1 MQKQGKWILAA
12 VGAWALMLAG
22 SIGLL
27 GMAFNWWG
35 GDPPAS
41 AADLSGLRS
50 EPKET
55 TSAEEPVEPSVTP
68 SATPSPT
75 PTLTPTATPTPTPTA
90 KPKKTTRAEPAPTPS
105 KTTKDEPEP
114 DPQPK
119 PRRTTRPK
127 PPGPSSQ
134 EIAYEDEV
142 VRYTNM
148 ARDEAG
154 CGPVRL
160 DTKIRAAARKH
171 AYDMAANRYFNH
183 TSRDGRSP
191 WDRMRAAGY
200 NSPAAENIAKGQSD
214 AQRVMAAW
222 LMSEGHRNNI
232 LNCRIKAIGVGVR
245 LGGDGPYWVQDFGYR

>member
-1 MQKQGKWILAA
+1 VQKQGKWILAA

-35 GDPPAS
+35 GDPRAS
-41 AADLSGLRS
+41 AADLSGLRAQPS
-50 EPKET
+50 ET
-55 TSAEEPVEPSVTP
+55 ATAEESVEATTP
-68 SATPSPT
+68 SAT
-75 PTLTPTATPTPTPTA
+75 PTLTPTLTPTPTPTSTP
-90 KPKKTTRAEPAPTPS
+90 KPKKTKRADPAPQP
-105 KTTKDEPEP
+105 KETTRQPEPEP
-114 DPQPK
+114 DREPEPK
-119 PRRTTRPK
+119 RTTKPK
-127 PPGPSSQ
+127 PPGPTSR

-148 ARDEAG
+148 ARRESG
-154 CGPVRL
+154 CGPVRV
-160 DTKIRAAARKH
+160 DSKIRDAARKH
-171 AYDMAANRYFNH
+171 AYDMAANHYFDH
-183 TSRDGRSP
+183 SSRDGRSP

-200 NSPAAENIAKGQSD
+200 NQPAAENIAKGQSD

-232 LNCRIKAIGVGVR
+232 INCRIKAIGVGVR

>member
-50 EPKET
+50 Q
-55 TSAEEPVEPSVTP
+55 PSETP
-68 SATPSPT
+68 SADESVEASTPS
-75 PTLTPTATPTPTPTA
+75 ATPTPTPTTVSPTPTPTPTVE
-90 KPKKTTRAEPAPTPS
+90 PKKTRRAEPAPTPS
-105 KTTKDEPEP
+105 KTTKDDKDDPEPEP
-114 DPQPK
+114 E
-119 PRRTTRPK
+119 PRRTTRPRT
-127 PPGPSSQ
+127 PGPTSR
-134 EIAYEDEV
+134 EIAAEDEV
-142 VRYTNM
+142 VRYTNA
-148 ARDEAG
+148 ARREAG
-154 CGPVRL
+154 CGPVRV
-160 DTKIRAAARKH
+160 DSKIRTAARKH
-171 AYDMAANRYFNH
+171 AYDMAANRYFSH
-183 TSRDGRSP
+183 SSEDGRSP

-232 LNCRIKAIGVGVR
+232 LNCGIKAIGVGVR
-245 LGGDGPYWVQDFGYR
+245 FGGDGPYWVQDFGYR

>member
-1 MQKQGKWILAA
+1 VQKQGKWILAA
-12 VGAWALMLAG
+12 VGAWALMLTG

-50 EPKET
+50 QASET
-55 TSAEEPVEPSVTP
+55 PSAEETVEASTP
-68 SATPSPT
+68 S
-75 PTLTPTATPTPTPTA
+75 ATPTPTPTTLTPTPTPTPTPKA
-90 KPKKTTRAEPAPTPS
+90 KKTTRAEPAPTPS
-105 KTTKDEPEP
+105 KTTKDDDP

-119 PRRTTRPK
+119 PRRTTKPK
-127 PPGPSSQ
+127 PPGPTSQ
-134 EIAYEDEV
+134 EMAYEDEV

-148 ARDEAG
+148 ARQESG
-154 CGPVRL
+154 CGPVRV
-160 DTKIRAAARKH
+160 DSEIRAAARKH
-171 AYDMAANRYFNH
+171 AYDMAANHYFNH
-183 TSRDGRSP
+183 TSKDGRSP

-232 LNCRIKAIGVGVR
+232 LNCSIRAIGVGVR